1 MDDDTKEY
9 PADLVL
15 LENPIHDA
23 DDLIEAELD
32 DLDVGDD
39 TAETSEVVLL
49 EMMRLDGAD
58 VDFV

>member
-15 LENPIHDA
+15 LDNPIHDA

-39 TAETSEVVLL
+39 TTETSEVVLL
-49 EMMRLDGAD
+49 EMVRLDGSD
-58 VDFV
+58 LDFV